1 MKEEEKEAE
10 RKRKE
15 AEKKKKEEEKEAER
29 KRKEEEKRIKE
40 ENKEA
45 ERKRK
50 DEEKKR
56 KEVEK
61 ENAKKI
67 KEDEERRKKENFA
80 QKYVKHAPDFRTEFD
95 TSRKKYLEQILEKSD
110 SEPSV
115 DLNLRQYRE
124 NKGRSYGATWPIKDN
139 DVGVIGK

>member
-50 DEEKKR
+50 EEEKKR
-56 KEVEK
+56 KEEEK
-61 ENAKKI
+61 ENDKKG
-67 KEDEERRKKENFA
+67 KVEERKRKEKFA
-80 QKYVKHAPDFRTEFD
+80 LKYVKHAPDFRTEFD

-124 NKGRSYGATWPIKDN
+124 NKGRSYGATWPLKDN
-139 DVGVIGK
+139 NVGVIGK